1 MGWPTVVLSEEII
14 REGFGIEDK
23 AIRTLINVLAQ
34 RLREATKGQLEYYKS
49 LSEFQDRV
57 TGMVDKAHVGV
68 DSKKRDAFRKEVEPL
83 LADLQAVLDRY
94 QE

>member
-1 MGWPTVVLSEEII
+1 MP
-14 REGFGIEDK
+14 
-23 AIRTLINVLAQ
+23 
-34 RLREATKGQLEYYKS
+34 